1 MKVSN
6 SIVCSVI
13 PSLVKKRNYLGI
25 IGNNIRQ
32 NTQVFIVRIVIEV
45 SKEKVTVIVIQG
57 AVRDIQKLSQLMYT
71 FVSPSATLSHF
82 LPLKDGNSNRDPLF
96 W

>member
-1 MKVSN
+1 M
-6 SIVCSVI
+6 
-13 PSLVKKRNYLGI
+13 
-25 IGNNIRQ
+25 
-32 NTQVFIVRIVIEV
+32 
-45 SKEKVTVIVIQG
+45 IVIQG

-96 W
+96 WGKMYFYKFSICTQNTGPNLILTCC